1 MPRSR
6 SSTRTSTCATS
17 SPRPAC
23 SRRSAWRARSSSV
36 EERPVPPVEQQQEY
50 LQRLAE
56 IDTAVA
62 RARLEPAVVVER
74 AAGLLAGRVGSRV
87 DEAHSYL
94 LHRATRRGSTVEL
107 LAAELLAALEGHG
120 GAGRDGLDSAVA
132 QAVRSPR
139 RPARRKPRRS
149 RPATEPVSDD
159 WTRAAQAI
167 LNGLPDKHTVLLPV
181 RGDAGEVVDYVVAAA
196 SPSMVDTSGRPG
208 EQVVGQRISEA
219 YPTVADTP
227 VWHAW
232 RAVLDDGEP
241 REVGPFPYVG
251 ATGRS
256 PAEMMITV
264 RVHPA
269 GAGLLHSWNR
279 HDEQERLAERIAQ
292 TERLGPPG
300 WGRADLVT
308 GQLTWSEGLYRIY
321 ERDPALGPLTGPEQD
336 ALTLPEDEPIR
347 RQAAAGFGRGETVDA
362 TARIRVR

>member
-167 LNGLPDKHTVLLPV
+167 LNGLPDNHTVLLPV

-227 VWHAW
+227 VWHAGGRYW
-232 RAVLDDGEP
+232 TTANRA
-241 REVGPFPYVG
+241 
-251 ATGRS
+251 RS
-256 PAEMMITV
+256 DRSGTSA
-264 RVHPA
+264 
-269 GAGLLHSWNR
+269 
-279 HDEQERLAERIAQ
+279 
-292 TERLGPPG
+292 PPG
-300 WGRADLVT
+300 
-308 GQLTWSEGLYRIY
+308 
-321 ERDPALGPLTGPEQD
+321 GPRP
-336 ALTLPEDEPIR
+336 R
-347 RQAAAGFGRGETVDA
+347 
-362 TARIRVR
+362 